1 MTQSSTTVRLR
12 IEGMHCA
19 ACVARIER
27 TVGRMD
33 GVISVEVNLLRGEG
47 VVGYDPSRTTAD
59 NVIARIE
66 AVGFGAT
73 VRTDWQESSAE
84 TPGEW
89 RAFLVALLFSLPLM
103 LGMVGHLTGWW
114 PMLPATAEWI
124 FATVVQC
131 GPGAIFYRGAWRSLR
146 SGTMTMD
153 TLVVMGTTT
162 AYLFSVYHMQTG
174 GALYFETSAWL
185 ITFVL
190 LGRYLE
196 ARAKARTGSAM
207 RALLRWS
214 PKTACVQRKEEWVTV
229 PVAAV
234 RSGELVRVRA
244 GEQIP
249 ADGIVAAGQST
260 ADESMLTGESM
271 PVEKALGDTV
281 IGGTLNGSG
290 MLTIRVTQVGQA
302 SALAQIIRIV
312 EAAQMSKAPIQR
324 TADRVAGV
332 FVPIVITLAVLTGAL
347 WYVWLAAGNVE
358 VALLRAV
365 AVLVIA
371 CPCALGLAVPTSV
384 TVASGVGARNGILF
398 KSAAH
403 LERAGQLN
411 RIVFDKTG
419 TLTRGEVRVTRWWSA
434 PDTSVNT
441 VALAAGLE
449 TVSAHPLAAAV
460 RDYADA
466 CGVVPATIENAREAV
481 GEGVIGTMGG
491 RTYRLGRATP
501 AQIDNVALIA
511 AWQDEGATVMVLAAE
526 DEVLAVL
533 AVADTLR
540 DEAAT
545 AVRTLH
551 DEGVRTALLS
561 GDNRRTAESV
571 AAVAGIDE
579 VQAPVRPAEKAAYI
593 ESCRAQGDCVAMVG
607 DGINDA
613 PALAAA
619 DIGIAVGTG
628 TDVAVESAD
637 VVLLR
642 NDLHGVV
649 RMLRLSRATRRNI
662 RQNLFWALIYNA
674 VGIPLAAAGWLSPLV
689 AGAAM
694 AASSVSVVLNA
705 LRLYRT
711 DSVR

>member
-1 MTQSSTTVRLR
+1 M
-12 IEGMHCA
+12 
-19 ACVARIER
+19 
-27 TVGRMD
+27 
-33 GVISVEVNLLRGEG
+33 
-47 VVGYDPSRTTAD
+47 
-59 NVIARIE
+59 
-66 AVGFGAT
+66 
-73 VRTDWQESSAE
+73 
-84 TPGEW
+84 
-89 RAFLVALLFSLPLM
+89 
-103 LGMVGHLTGWW
+103 
-114 PMLPATAEWI
+114 
-124 FATVVQC
+124 
-131 GPGAIFYRGAWRSLR
+131 
-146 SGTMTMD
+146 
-153 TLVVMGTTT
+153 
-162 AYLFSVYHMQTG
+162 
-174 GALYFETSAWL
+174 
-185 ITFVL
+185 
-190 LGRYLE
+190 
-196 ARAKARTGSAM
+196 
-207 RALLRWS
+207 
-214 PKTACVQRKEEWVTV
+214 
-229 PVAAV
+229 
-234 RSGELVRVRA
+234 
-244 GEQIP
+244 
-249 ADGIVAAGQST
+249 
-260 ADESMLTGESM
+260 
-271 PVEKALGDTV
+271 
-281 IGGTLNGSG
+281 
-290 MLTIRVTQVGQA
+290 
-302 SALAQIIRIV
+302 
-312 EAAQMSKAPIQR
+312 
-324 TADRVAGV
+324 
-332 FVPIVITLAVLTGAL
+332 
-347 WYVWLAAGNVE
+347 
-358 VALLRAV
+358 
-365 AVLVIA
+365 
-371 CPCALGLAVPTSV
+371 
-384 TVASGVGARNGILF
+384 
-398 KSAAH
+398 
-403 LERAGQLN
+403 
-411 RIVFDKTG
+411 
-419 TLTRGEVRVTRWWSA
+419 
-434 PDTSVNT
+434 
-441 VALAAGLE
+441 
-449 TVSAHPLAAAV
+449 
-460 RDYADA
+460 
-466 CGVVPATIENAREAV
+466 VPATIENAREAV

-593 ESCRAQGDCVAMVG
+593 ELCRAQGDCVAMVG